1 MSTTFDIVAGML
13 VLLGLAFIAGYSLD
27 TAGERVRRQRSAQ
40 VARAL
45 ADERRW
51 LSEERK
57 RYVQERSMA
66 LEERHRLAGQH
77 QRLLELL
84 VRSRQEI
91 ATQVAPEPSTRG
103 LGPAEPAEPAEPAP
117 GPPNDVPPL
126 AA

>member
-57 RYVQERSMA
+57 RYVQERSLA
-66 LEERHRLAGQH
+66 LEERHQLAKQH

-84 VRSRQEI
+84 VQSRHEI
-91 ATQVAPEPSTRG
+91 ATLV
-103 LGPAEPAEPAEPAP
+103 AP
-117 GPPNDVPPL
+117 GPQTGAVEVAGSDESPQGPPDDVPPL